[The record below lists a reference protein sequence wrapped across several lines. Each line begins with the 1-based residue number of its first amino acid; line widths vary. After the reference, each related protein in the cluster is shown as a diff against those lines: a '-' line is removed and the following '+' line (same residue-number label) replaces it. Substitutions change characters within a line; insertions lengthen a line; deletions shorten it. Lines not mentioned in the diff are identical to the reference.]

1 LPEQNISAIENGLAD
16 AGNIETKGMVL
27 PGLNHLFQNC
37 ETGLPNEYGIIEETF
52 DQNTL
57 DIMADWIRQQVD

>member
-1 LPEQNISAIENGLAD
+1 
-16 AGNIETKGMVL
+16 MVL

>member
-1 LPEQNISAIENGLAD
+1 MI
-16 AGNIETKGMVL
+16 L

-52 DQNTL
+52 DPEAL
-57 DIMADWIRQQVD
+57 EIISEWILRHNE